1 MLNKIIDLPKM
12 TLVIGL
18 CLAAG
23 NFPVFGQDNQD
34 DSKTAPTNDQPEYLY
49 AVQPEGKTLKKNM
62 MRIRLPYRTASG
74 NTGFDSKG
82 KKTEPPVKVRAS
94 GGAVVIEYGLSD
106 DISLQF
112 LNDYVGNQ
120 EVSFDKSRFLGSAA
134 YNDASKGVF
143 ASKFSALGND
153 VGPENLSGK
162 LQGAI
167 AAALVQNGACG
178 TDNIATCAGQI
189 AAGMKAPVDLPDSAT
204 SLTGLNIRKGDT
216 LKDVIDGYSLAVN
229 QQIEDGI
236 MEAADDQASH
246 TGARGMGDTT
256 IGALYEV
263 YSSRPLF
270 FSVGMGV
277 RFPTGKYKNL
287 NGSELPTGRGLTEI
301 GLRTNLDLQPFDALM
316 LSWQNQ
322 SETMLTKGIK
332 KIGSDSYDV
341 KRIGVRNVGFF
352 YLKPSLVPLHQSLN
366 VLAPRL
372 GLTYDHDSAEKIGDY
387 APPRSHVHSI
397 YYALAFDLTRYSLPM
412 QFDIE
417 HTQPFEGRNKS
428 VVTTAN
434 TYTLKLF
441 YIF

>member
-1 MLNKIIDLPKM
+1 MALLIA
-12 TLVIGL
+12 TLSQFVS
-18 CLAAG
+18 AA
-23 NFPVFGQDNQD
+23 VHAQD
-34 DSKTAPTNDQPEYLY
+34 DETVPAPAETAPATGLTNDQPEYLY
-49 AVQPEGKTLKKNM
+49 AVQPEGKTLKKRM
-62 MRIRLPYRTASG
+62 MRVRFPYRTATGDS
-74 NTGFDSKG
+74 GFDNKG

-120 EVSFDKSRFLGSAA
+120 EVSFDRSRFLGSAA
-134 YNDASKGVF
+134 YNDASKGVY
-143 ASKFSALGND
+143 ASKFAALGSD

-178 TDNIATCAGQI
+178 TTDVATCAGQI
-189 AAGMKAPVDLPDSAT
+189 AAGMQAPVDLPDSAT
-204 SLTGLNIRKGDT
+204 SLTGLNIKKGDT

-236 MEAADDQASH
+236 LDAADEQASH

-263 YSSRPLF
+263 YSARPLF

-301 GLRTNLDLQPFDALM
+301 GLRTNLDVQPFSALM

-322 SETMLTKGIK
+322 SETMLAKGTKKVGNE
-332 KIGSDSYDV
+332 SYDV
-341 KRIGVRNVGFF
+341 KRVGVRNVGFF
-352 YLKPSLVPLHQSLN
+352 YLKTSLVPLHQSLN
-366 VLAPRL
+366 VLAPRI
-372 GLTYDHDSAEKIGDY
+372 GMTYDHDSAEKIGAY
-387 APPRSHVHSI
+387 TPERSYVHNA

-417 HTQPFEGRNKS
+417 HTQPFEGRNKAVATS
-428 VVTTAN
+428 AN